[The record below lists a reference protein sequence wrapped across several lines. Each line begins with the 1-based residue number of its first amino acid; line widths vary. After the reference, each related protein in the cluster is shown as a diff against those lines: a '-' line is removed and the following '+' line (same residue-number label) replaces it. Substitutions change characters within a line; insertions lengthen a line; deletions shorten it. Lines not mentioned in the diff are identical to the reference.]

1 MNRKAS
7 IVAAALLAPVL
18 LLGGGVLLTRAGDGG
33 APTSAAA
40 PTVPATEVLDS
51 GADLSAS
58 IDALQR
64 RLERLP
70 EDEAAW
76 SALGFAYVAQAR
88 RTADPSYYDKADEA
102 LARSLELEPEA
113 NADALAGQA
122 ALANA
127 RHDFADGR
135 DLALAAVE
143 ADAYDSTARG
153 VLADAQLE
161 LGDLDSALDTLD
173 AMLRLRPGVP
183 SFTRVA
189 YTYELRGDVD
199 NARYSL
205 ERALD
210 ISSNPG
216 DASYVLLQLGDLA
229 WSQGDYA
236 AADEHYADGLR
247 RDPGPGGAAGLAG
260 TLGRVAGTR
269 RRGGRGLRRRRRAA
283 AAAELPGG
291 VRRAPRQPRPQRRGG
306 RAVRRRRRGRGALRG
321 VRIGPGRRDGA
332 LPGRSR
338 PAGRGARDGAGAVRL
353 PTQPAGAR
361 RDGVGA
367 ARERSRRR
375 GARARRAGR
384 GRRDAERH
392 LGLPPRHDPAR
403 ARGHRRPRARRW
415 SRPSPPTP
423 PSRPCTR
430 RSPAPPS
437 TVWRRDEARGSG
449 VSPRPASPW
458 RRCSR
463 CRPGPRR
470 PTRSATSPSATTT
483 RWC

>member
-1 MNRKAS
+1 M
-7 IVAAALLAPVL
+7 
-18 LLGGGVLLTRAGDGG
+18 LLTRAGDGR

-70 EDEAAW
+70 QDEAAW

-135 DLALAAVE
+135 DLAVAAVE

-161 LGDLDSALDTLD
+161 LGDLDGALNTLD

-216 DASYVLLQLGDLA
+216 DAAYVLLQLGDLA
-229 WSQGDYA
+229 WSQGDHA
-236 AADEHYADGLR
+236 TADDHYADGLR
-247 RDPGPGGAAGLAG
+247 RDPDQVALLASQARSAASQGRTDEAVEAYADVVERLPQPSYLVEYG
-260 TLGRVAGTR
+260 ELLDSLGRSDEAAEQYAVAD
-269 RRGGRGLRRRRRAA
+269 AA
-283 AAAELPGG
+283 AALFEASGSVQDVEMVLYQADHGRAAEALVTAQAQYDSRRSPQVLDATAWALHANGRDAEALALAEQVEAAGTKNATWAYHRGMIQLALGDTWAARTSLEAALTTNPGFSAAARAARTCRPRRPHRRMRRR
-291 VRRAPRQPRPQRRGG
+291 VRRS
-306 RAVRRRRRGRGALRG
+306 RRGRPRPGRAARTARRC
-321 VRIGPGRRDGA
+321 RIGP
-332 LPGRSR
+332 
-338 PAGRGARDGAGAVRL
+338 PARQLHRQPPRHRGAR
-353 PTQPAGAR
+353 P
-361 RDGVGA
+361 
-367 ARERSRRR
+367 
-375 GARARRAGR
+375 
-384 GRRDAERH
+384 
-392 LGLPPRHDPAR
+392 
-403 ARGHRRPRARRW
+403 
-415 SRPSPPTP
+415 
-423 PSRPCTR
+423 
-430 RSPAPPS
+430 
-437 TVWRRDEARGSG
+437 
-449 VSPRPASPW
+449 
-458 RRCSR
+458 
-463 CRPGPRR
+463 
-470 PTRSATSPSATTT
+470 
-483 RWC
+483 